1 MGEGFSGLWHLSAHI
16 HTFLLKGV
24 MSYIF
29 IILFFSLVI
38 AVFFFVFFSV
48 VPLMDS
54 YHKESNFP
62 LSFKMKERDEL

>member
-29 IILFFSLVI
+29 YHFVFSLVI
-38 AVFFFVFFSV
+38 PFFSV

-62 LSFKMKERDEL
+62 LSFKMKELDEL